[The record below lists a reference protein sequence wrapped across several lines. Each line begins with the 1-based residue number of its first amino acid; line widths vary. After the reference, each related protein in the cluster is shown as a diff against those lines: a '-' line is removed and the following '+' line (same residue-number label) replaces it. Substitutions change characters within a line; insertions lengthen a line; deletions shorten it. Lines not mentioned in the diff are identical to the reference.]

1 VDRGEAVIRHMQ
13 VYLMNGESWRVEELS
28 NGMYRAE
35 RTRNNQVEY
44 QFSRSLERLL
54 IKIVNAEEGLAS

>member
-1 VDRGEAVIRHMQ
+1 MIDHIEVHLD
-13 VYLMNGESWRVEELS
+13 NGVMWRVEEQPD
-28 NGMYRAE
+28 GEYRAE

-54 IKIVNAEEGLAS
+54 IKIVNAEEELQS